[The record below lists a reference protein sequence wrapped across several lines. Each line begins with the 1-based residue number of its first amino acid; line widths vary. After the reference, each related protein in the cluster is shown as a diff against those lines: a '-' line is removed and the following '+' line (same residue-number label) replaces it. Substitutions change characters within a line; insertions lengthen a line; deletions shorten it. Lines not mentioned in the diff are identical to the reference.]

1 MKKLIWI
8 AVVVILFIGGCWGG
22 CRSLKARRQAREM
35 AKLVPVQAQRG
46 EFVVKTQATGVVE
59 PENRVQITPSVNGR
73 VEEIFVREG
82 ELVQKGKILAWLS
95 SNERASL
102 YDSVRMKGASPEE
115 MKMVEQAYN
124 MIPVVAQID
133 GQVIKRAVE
142 PGQSVVSGKEMFT
155 LSDRLII
162 KTQVDETDIG
172 SVREGQRAEF
182 YLDAF
187 PKDRYEGR
195 VLSIAHDS
203 TLKDGVTVFDVKI
216 LPSRSISAIRSGMR
230 ADVYIITKVKPN
242 AVFLPKK
249 AVTYKD
255 GESFLKVRKGT
266 SLDTKK
272 VETGSTNDKFI
283 EIISGAAAGD
293 SVLISTAL
301 VNEEANTMKIGAGD

>member
-1 MKKLIWI
+1 MKKLIWLAVI
-8 AVVVILFIGGCWGG
+8 LVVVGACWGG
-22 CRSLKARRQAREM
+22 CRHRKAKKQAQEL

-46 EFVVKTQATGVVE
+46 QFVVKTQATGVVE
-59 PENRVQITPSVNGR
+59 PENRVQITPSVSGR

-82 ELVQKGKILAWLS
+82 ELVKKGKILAWLS
-95 SNERASL
+95 SNERAAL
-102 YDSVRMKGASPEE
+102 FDSVRMKGASPEE

-142 PGQSVVSGKEMFT
+142 PGQSVAAGKELFT
-155 LSDRLII
+155 LSDRLIV

-187 PKDRYEGR
+187 PKDRYEGQ

-216 LPSRSISAIRSGMR
+216 LPSRSITAIRSGMR
-230 ADVYIITKVKPN
+230 ADVYIVTKVKAN
-242 AVFLPKK
+242 AVFVPKK
-249 AVTYKD
+249 AVSYKD
-255 GESFLKVRKGT
+255 GDSFVKVRKGVGVD
-266 SLDTKK
+266 SKK
-272 VETGSTNDKFI
+272 IEAGASNDKFL
-283 EIISGAAAGD
+283 EVLSGVAAGD
-293 SVLISTAL
+293 SVLVSTAL
-301 VNEEANTMKIGAGD
+301 VKEEGANMSVSVGD